1 MGVRQGSVEGPLL
14 PASRKPRKK
23 TSATEGH
30 CCTTTHCNTRC
41 TCVSRAHARLPKEAW
56 SKHRSTTMQVRRC
69 WGKEM
74 VARRNMPRGGA
85 MVWPGLL
92 SEILTC
98 EKCGAKVRC
107 ERGLHLQQWCGQ
119 SAREAKTTSRLE
131 AKTGMQ
137 GSERT
142 KNWPC
147 QYVKEVSPLDQ
158 TALLMSDIMSQETP
172 HVSAQAPTTSESVVS
187 ENTVSAPAQ
196 TSDPAIAATSAQLQV
211 EGKRNDGDNLEHGCK
226 PTVETKRDS
235 KRLRQ
240 KQPPRFLERRK
251 DLRLTSS
258 FWNLMGQTAL
268 RLRHSSSSCKTR
280 LLTEGKTLTC
290 SSKCFRRL
298 SLMPAT
304 PSS

>member
-1 MGVRQGSVEGPLL
+1 MRNVARKSDVKEAYISSSGVGKALAKRRQRHVWKPRQGC
-14 PASRKPRKK
+14 RD
-23 TSATEGH
+23 
-30 CCTTTHCNTRC
+30 
-41 TCVSRAHARLPKEAW
+41 
-56 SKHRSTTMQVRRC
+56 
-69 WGKEM
+69 
-74 VARRNMPRGGA
+74 
-85 MVWPGLL
+85 L
-92 SEILTC
+92 SEP
-98 EKCGAKVRC
+98 R
-107 ERGLHLQQWCGQ
+107 
-119 SAREAKTTSRLE
+119 
-131 AKTGMQ
+131 TGRA
-137 GSERT
+137 SI
-142 KNWPC
+142 
-147 QYVKEVSPLDQ
+147 VKEVFSTRSNRIAHERTSCRKRLLMCQHKHQQHQSPLC
-158 TALLMSDIMSQETP
+158 
-172 HVSAQAPTTSESVVS
+172 V
-187 ENTVSAPAQ
+187 NTVSAPAQ

-258 FWNLMGQTAL
+258 FWNLMEQTAL